1 MALYHGGRF
10 DVDYRSGE
18 ESLDAF
24 CLRRQ
29 DVYQRS
35 FTFYFILFDLDL
47 FGISN
52 IELTK
57 LFRVG
62 TWCKMDQTSGQYGF
76 MIAHDIG

>member
-10 DVDYRSGE
+10 DVDYRGGE

-35 FTFYFILFDLDL
+35 FTFYFIFSVFCRKRHLRSVDAVIKILFNSIVPLP
-47 FGISN
+47 
-52 IELTK
+52 E
-57 LFRVG
+57 
-62 TWCKMDQTSGQYGF
+62 
-76 MIAHDIG
+76 